1 MYPQRPPQFPS
12 IPGVPQNQMQGG
24 TQIAQQYTPGGTQTN
39 TMGGSYGVAQ
49 TPDLSQY
56 FNAMLV
62 RYKRAMEAQQR
73 QAAMPQM
80 QAPQRQYRPESSVTP
95 NDRRVQDMEQE
106 AKIAQLQAMISP
118 PPVKMQ
124 GQGIQQIPGW
134 GMADPHTM
142 SGAQRQAYLPNDS
155 RKIPSQEDTA
165 TAKTGQTT
173 QERYDATFAPWMK
186 RNENSQVITNG

>member
-1 MYPQRPPQFPS
+1 
-12 IPGVPQNQMQGG
+12 
-24 TQIAQQYTPGGTQTN
+24 
-39 TMGGSYGVAQ
+39 MGGSYGVAQ
-49 TPDLSQY
+49 TPDLSKY
-56 FNAMLV
+56 FNAMLK
-62 RYKRAMEAQQR
+62 YKMAIEAQQR

-80 QAPQRQYRPESSVTP
+80 QTPPRQYRPDGLVTPMDSSYMTP
-95 NDRRVQDMEQE
+95 NDRWVQDMEQE

-124 GQGIQQIPGW
+124 GQGPQQIPGW
-134 GMADPHTM
+134 GMADPYTM

-155 RKIPSQEDTA
+155 REIPSQEDTA